1 MHTDDT
7 GAIDLLRRAS
17 DDLTPDVDR
26 LVSGGI
32 SRGRARQRRARFG
45 AAVAPLA
52 VIGVMGTL
60 AAVVPWLDDGTDRA
74 RDPGIAMGGS
84 SATPTPTPTDEATP
98 TTPAED
104 PAGEWTLRDIPAAE
118 IPEVALSL
126 LATGSSLSVS
136 AADVH
141 LDDPERK
148 VVRVR
153 YDGMITELGVHRSD
167 PPSLAGCRRDARGVD
182 GSCQELPDGS
192 VLLTWGPDLTDGVTC
207 HGAALERAGYELY
220 ATSCNA
226 SSSRDARPL
235 APEPPLSLD
244 ELVQVLVADY
254 WFE

>member
-7 GAIDLLRRAS
+7 GVTDLLRRAS
-17 DDLTPDVDR
+17 DDLVPDVDR

-32 SRGRARQRRARFG
+32 TRGRSRQRRARTG
-45 AAVAPLA
+45 ATVASLA
-52 VIGVMGTL
+52 VIGVVGTL
-60 AAVVPWLDDGTDRA
+60 AVVVPRLDDGTDRA
-74 RDPGIAMGGS
+74 RDPGIATDGS
-84 SATPTPTPTDEATP
+84 SATPTPEPTPEPTDEATP
-98 TTPAED
+98 SED
-104 PAGEWTLRDIPAAE
+104 SAGERTLRDIPAAE

-126 LATGSSLSVS
+126 LATGSSLAVS
-136 AADVH
+136 ATDVH
-141 LDDPERK
+141 LDDPQRK

-207 HGAALERAGYELY
+207 HGAALQRGGYELW
-220 ATSCNA
+220 AASCNA
-226 SSSRDARPL
+226 GERDARPL

-244 ELVQVLVADY
+244 QLVQVLVADY